1 MHSVLTNVYKT
12 EAQDMDTYYYLRQR
26 LSCCDV
32 EGKKDGSRSGA
43 VLPARE
49 KREEGWDVR
58 VTGAAGRRTRRRPRD
73 STAADTSAQ
82 HSTVQYSRR
91 FFIFLWPEAEERE
104 GERESESKEREQR
117 DAEEGKE
124 RARRG
129 ESVAASSNRAKV

>member
-12 EAQDMDTYYYLRQR
+12 GAQDMHTYYYLRQR

-32 EGKKDGSRSGA
+32 EGKKDGSPAGA

-49 KREEGWDVR
+49 KREEGRTDGR

-73 STAADTSAQ
+73 STAADISAR
-82 HSTVQYSRR
+82 HSTAQYSRR

-104 GERESESKEREQR
+104 RE
-117 DAEEGKE
+117 
-124 RARRG
+124 
-129 ESVAASSNRAKV
+129 